1 MAVYQYKAITP
12 EGKEVTEQL
21 TATNDREV
29 QERIRD
35 KGYYLIEVKEE
46 VVKKS
51 AAEQLSIGGK
61 VKSKEL
67 SLFCK
72 QFATLLK
79 AGVPVSAGLDILH
92 RQTENKKFKEALESV
107 YTEVQKGSQVSVEM
121 RNHPKVFPALL
132 VNMTES
138 GEMTGNLD
146 NVMDRLALHYEKDA
160 KIEARIKGA
169 MIYPIAISVVAITVV
184 VFLITFVLPTFM
196 QMFAGAGMEL
206 PLPTRILLAIS
217 DFIRDYWY
225 LLILIIVGLVILF
238 IRIINTESGRY
249 QFDALKFKVPVVKQS
264 MDKIVTAR
272 FTRTLGSLLVSGI
285 PLIDAL
291 EMSGSVTGNV
301 VTEEK
306 VNLIAEEVEKG
317 ETLGN
322 ALRRNP
328 TFGPMVVSMIQIG
341 EESGNIDS
349 MLDKSADF
357 YEREL
362 EDAIDRMLRLME
374 PLLIVFMAVI
384 IGFIVISMALPMF
397 EMFETVQ

>member
-12 EGKEVTEQL
+12 DGKEVTEL
-21 TATNDREV
+21 ITATSDREV
-29 QERIRD
+29 QDRIRD
-35 KGYYLIEVKEE
+35 KGYYLVDVKEE

-61 VKSKEL
+61 VRSKDL

-79 AGVPVSAGLDILH
+79 AGVPVAAGLDILY
-92 RQTENKKFKEALESV
+92 RQTENKKLKEALEDI
-107 YTEVQKGSQVSVEM
+107 YTEVQKGSQVSVVM
-121 RNHPKVFPALL
+121 RNHPKVFPFLL

-146 NVMDRLALHYEKDA
+146 SVMERLALHYEKDA

-169 MIYPIAISVVAITVV
+169 LIYPIALTIVSVSVVIFLITVV
-184 VFLITFVLPTFM
+184 MPTFM
-196 QMFAGAGMEL
+196 GMFADAGMDL
-206 PLPTRILLAIS
+206 PLPTRILLGIS
-217 DFIRDYWY
+217 DFLRGYWY
-225 LLILIIVGLVILF
+225 IAIIIVVVLTFLTVRIL
-238 IRIINTESGRY
+238 NTERGRY
-249 QFDALKFKVPVVKQS
+249 AFDSLKFKIPVVKSS

-272 FTRTLGSLLVSGI
+272 FTRTLGSLLTSGI
-285 PLIDAL
+285 PLIDSL
-291 EMSGSVTGNV
+291 EMAGSVTGNV
-301 VTEEK
+301 VTQEK
-306 VNLIAEEVEKG
+306 VDNVAVEVEKG

-322 ALRRNP
+322 SLRRNP

-341 EESGNIDS
+341 EESGNLDD

-357 YEREL
+357 YEQEL

-374 PLLIVFMAVI
+374 PLLIVFMAII

-397 EMFETVQ
+397 DMFQTI